1 MQFVIVTGMSG
12 AGKSTL
18 LNIFEDL
25 GYYCVDN
32 LPPKLIHNLAD
43 FCLEGSA
50 GASGGSGIEKVAL
63 GIDIRSTKRANEL
76 FAGLEALDQRHLP
89 YTILFLEANDDVIL
103 NRYKETRRSHP
114 QSKAGSITDGIA
126 EERELLLPIKQRA
139 TNIVDTSL
147 LLVRQLREMVV
158 KIYVD
163 RKDFGLIVHVQSF
176 GFKHGHPAIADLVF
190 DVRCLPNPFYVQE
203 LKAQTGLDEPVR
215 EFVMKS
221 EVSQKLLKDLTD
233 MMIFLI
239 PHYIKEG
246 KNHLVI
252 AVGCTGGKHR
262 SVTMARG
269 LHDALQDAG
278 HSVVIN
284 HRDITKA

>member
-32 LPPKLIHNLAD
+32 LPPKLIQNLAD
-43 FCLEGSA
+43 FCLEG
-50 GASGGSGIEKVAL
+50 GSGIDRVAL

-76 FAGLEALDQRHLP
+76 FAGLEALDFRHLP
-89 YTILFLEANDDVIL
+89 YTISFLEAGDEVIL
-103 NRYKETRRSHP
+103 TRYKETRRSHP
-114 QSKAGSITDGIA
+114 LSKDGSIMEGVA
-126 EERELLLPIKQRA
+126 QERELLLPIKQRS
-139 TNIVDTSL
+139 THIIDTSL
-147 LLVRQLREMVV
+147 LLVRQLRE
-158 KIYVD
+158 KIIEIYVD

-176 GFKHGHPAIADLVF
+176 GFKYGHPTIADLVF
-190 DVRCLPNPFYVQE
+190 DVRCLPNPFYVPE
-203 LKAQTGLDEPVR
+203 LKMQTGLDDSVR
-215 EFVMKS
+215 DFVMLG
-221 EVSQKLLKDLTD
+221 EVSCKLLKDLTD

-246 KNHLVI
+246 KNQLVI
-252 AVGCTGGKHR
+252 AIGCTGGKHR

-269 LHDALQDAG
+269 LHDALQESG

-284 HRDITKA
+284 HRDITKL